1 MEKLNKEIWQTII
14 YTPLFTKYQ
23 NKVYNVKGYGIIIDR
38 KGMRLK
44 MKETIIKVEGMVC
57 NGCENRVQNA
67 LKTIEGV
74 ENVIANHKTGTVKV
88 TSKDEVTENIMK
100 EKLEDVGFEVKED

>member
-1 MEKLNKEIWQTII
+1 
-14 YTPLFTKYQ
+14 
-23 NKVYNVKGYGIIIDR
+23 
-38 KGMRLK
+38 

-74 ENVIANHKTGTVKV
+74 EKVVANHTNGTVTV
-88 TSKDEVTENIMK
+88 TSINELEEKVFK
-100 EKLEDVGFEVKED
+100 EKIEDIGFNVKED